1 MINYILDDKQEIK
14 LLNTKEDIIFSNYLS
29 FTLDVSN
36 KTVHGIINQLIY
48 NDQFKQD
55 IDKSMNLL
63 SERTQKIL
71 RLRYGLDDGVKRTRA
86 QIGEVFNVKGD
97 RIRTLEEAGIR
108 YIRKSNRIKY
118 IEKYTTVYKNV
129 ENNLYEE
136 LLIRNLENYLF
147 DADEGM
153 LNKFL
158 NNIGV
163 EIIVKKSQFFNVN
176 KKKGLQLENKSL
188 EELGLDLRL
197 MMCLKR
203 AGYTCL
209 LDILP
214 LKGNHEELLKIR
226 NIGKMAAQRLIDWLN
241 DYETNMLDLYSDTET
256 ISISL
261 KNATSIEHFNFFNIN
276 TYKIATVIIDY
287 LKEHYD
293 LILDDDIDELE
304 KVIAFKNGYI
314 TKELFE
320 KNKQNITNVKNSYL
334 HSHPLQEQEKMIE
347 SYVLFGRCTYQDSNE
362 KTVSLLK
369 KAFILSEGSVQDY
382 YKSIERLVHYEKK
395 NDFCST
401 SKYILRDINSR

>member
-1 MINYILDDKQEIK
+1 
-14 LLNTKEDIIFSNYLS
+14 
-29 FTLDVSN
+29 
-36 KTVHGIINQLIY
+36 
-48 NDQFKQD
+48 
-55 IDKSMNLL
+55 
-63 SERTQKIL
+63 
-71 RLRYGLDDGVKRTRA
+71 
-86 QIGEVFNVKGD
+86 
-97 RIRTLEEAGIR
+97 
-108 YIRKSNRIKY
+108 
-118 IEKYTTVYKNV
+118 
-129 ENNLYEE
+129 
-136 LLIRNLENYLF
+136 
-147 DADEGM
+147 
-153 LNKFL
+153 
-158 NNIGV
+158 
-163 EIIVKKSQFFNVN
+163 
-176 KKKGLQLENKSL
+176 
-188 EELGLDLRL
+188 

-226 NIGKMAAQRLIDWLN
+226 NIGKMADQRLIDWLN

-314 TKELFE
+314 TNELFE
-320 KNKQNITNVKNSYL
+320 KNKQNITNVKKSYL
-334 HSHPLQEQEKMIE
+334 YSHPLQEQEKMIE
-347 SYVLFGRCTYQDSNE
+347 SYVLFGRYTYQDSNE